1 MRRLLLLVPL
11 LTLAVAFMGS
21 TAAQAKPILGIA
33 DQKASTFQDPRLEA
47 LHLKYARYYLSW
59 DVLSD
64 KHSLAEADAWFA
76 GAKADG
82 LTPLVTIA
90 RSRIPSKVSQKPTP
104 AKLVA
109 EVKKWRTRWGTSTI
123 KQISTWNEANEA
135 NHPEYYASL
144 WVALRKGCTGCTVLG
159 ADLLDGSNVLSWAQA
174 FVKYTLKHGGK
185 QPTVW
190 GLHAYNDANTFKTS
204 ITKALLAGL
213 KGDIWITE
221 TGGVASRPHPTYT
234 FKGCGAAFQTKAT
247 SYLLN
252 TIAKLSPRIKR
263 IYIFNWGLG
272 SNDASF
278 DSALID
284 AENRERPALNVIRKY
299 LGQAAVTNPLFGVSP
314 GPAKC
319 KYKGKKVASVP
330 KQAKVVKAV
339 AKKKATSKKK

>member
-1 MRRLLLLVPL
+1 MRRLLLLLPALL
-11 LTLAVAFMGS
+11 LTLVCAGPAH
-21 TAAQAKPILGIA
+21 AKPVLGIA
-33 DQKASTFQDPRLEA
+33 DQKASTFDDPRLDA

-64 KHSLAEADAWFA
+64 KHSLREADAWFA
-76 GAKADG
+76 GAKKDG
-82 LTPLVTIA
+82 MQPVVTIA
-90 RSRIPSKVSQKPTP
+90 RSRIPSKIRQKPTP

-109 EVKKWRTRWGTSTI
+109 ELKKWRKRWGSSTI
-123 KQISTWNEANEA
+123 KTISTWNEANVA

-159 ADLLDGSNVLSWAQA
+159 ADLLDDPQVLDWTTK
-174 FVKYTLKHGGK
+174 FVAYTKKHGGK

-190 GLHAYNDANTFKTS
+190 GLHAYNDANTFKTT
-204 ITKALLAGL
+204 ITKALLKGL

-221 TGGVASRPHPTYT
+221 TGGVASRPRPGYT
-234 FKGCGAAFQTKAT
+234 FAGCGAAFQAKAT

-299 LGQAAVTNPLFGVSP
+299 LGQAQVTNPLFGVSP
-314 GPAKC
+314 GPKPC
-319 KYKGKKVASVP
+319 KYKGSKN
-330 KQAKVVKAV
+330 AKAP
-339 AKKKATSKKK
+339 AAPKKKKS